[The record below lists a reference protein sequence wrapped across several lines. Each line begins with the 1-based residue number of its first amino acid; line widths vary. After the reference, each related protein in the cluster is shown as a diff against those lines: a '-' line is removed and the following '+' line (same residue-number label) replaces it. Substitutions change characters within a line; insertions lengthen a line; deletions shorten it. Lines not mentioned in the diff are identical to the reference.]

1 MSAISLFV
9 TSIIGAL
16 LIFSRMAYAQPT
28 IPPCGIVTQDTTLT
42 SNCFAPLIVGADNI
56 TIDLGGHAIYWDE
69 DYPLS
74 LQLVNRNGVT
84 VKNGVLGA
92 GMGTTAIQIEG
103 GHSNTLENL
112 SVGTSE
118 FGLALLVT
126 PGSNANTRR
135 KSLTIT
141 RSTFFIGLESDFGG
155 LLQDNIRF
163 IDNTVRFGDDYPEA
177 AYFAGSNIRVLRNVF
192 RGIGGYVELA
202 GSGIRFEKNLV
213 EVSPTSTQID
223 DPGISV
229 LLNASR
235 SVVRDNTIVTSS
247 PEVKSVGIL
256 VSRESRNDLIQRNR
270 VTRGDTEGD
279 IGIHVLGSRCKI
291 FDNKTD
297 SVVDDGSG
305 NIVKRN
311 VLTSLRSTSK

>member
-16 LIFSRMAYAQPT
+16 LIFSRTAYAQPT
-28 IPPCGIVTQDTTLT
+28 IPPCGIVTRDTTLT
-42 SNCFAPLIVGADNI
+42 SNCLAPLIVGADNI
-56 TIDLGGHAIYWDE
+56 TIDLGGHGISYE
-69 DYPLS
+69 DDAPPH

-84 VKNGVLGA
+84 VKNGGLGS
-92 GMGTTAIQIEG
+92 GMGSAAILIEG

-112 SVGTSE
+112 GVGVSE
-118 FGLALLVT
+118 NGLALIVR
-126 PGSNANTRR
+126 PGSSSKGQKT
-135 KSLTIT
+135 SLTIT
-141 RSTFFIGLESDFGG
+141 GSTFNIGIDGDFGG

-163 IDNTVRFGDDYPEA
+163 IDNTVRIEA
-177 AYFAGSNIRVLRNVF
+177 DWPQPAYFAGSNIRVLRNVF
-192 RGIGGYVELA
+192 RGRGGYLELV
-202 GSGIRFEKNLV
+202 GSGIRFEKNV
-213 EVSPTSTQID
+213 VDVSPTGQSYD
-223 DPGISV
+223 RGISV

-270 VTRGDTEGD
+270 ITRGDTEGD

-311 VLTSLRSTSK
+311 VPDTP